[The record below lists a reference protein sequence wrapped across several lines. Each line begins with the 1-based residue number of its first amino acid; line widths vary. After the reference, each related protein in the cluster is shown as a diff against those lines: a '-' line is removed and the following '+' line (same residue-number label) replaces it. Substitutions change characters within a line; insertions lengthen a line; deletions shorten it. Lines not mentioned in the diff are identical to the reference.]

1 MIQEK
6 NQTADQS
13 AEPVTVE
20 VLQNQ
25 DAAISLITKA
35 EIDSLIFRAQQQPR
49 SLKLFVNEALSMATL
64 NEDIADS
71 CAYALPRGGK
81 TVEGPSVR
89 LAEIVAAA
97 YGNLRTGSRVIY
109 NDGKHITA
117 QGVVHD
123 LQKNILHT
131 EEVQRSI
138 LQHEWEPDPNQP
150 GRNRKTGKM
159 VTMNEDMQ
167 TITGRAACAIAYR
180 NAIFKVVPA
189 ALIQD
194 IYEKVKE
201 TAKGTEQTL
210 AARRLKAVNY
220 FTALGIKDVQI
231 FQILEVKGIE
241 DIDLDKFG
249 LLRGMCSA
257 HRNGEVTLE
266 GIFPKPEAK
275 AKADAATKK
284 AEDKLNKKTGNGAKD
299 TTAGIDEKLK
309 GKDGDGEQNPA

>member
-1 MIQEK
+1 MTQEK
-6 NQTADQS
+6 NQTAEQTAD
-13 AEPVTVE
+13 PVAVE

-25 DAAISLITKA
+25 DAAIALITKA

-49 SLKLFVNEALSMATL
+49 SLKLFVMEALSMATL

-97 YGNLRTGSRVIY
+97 YGNLRTGARVIY

-117 QGVVHD
+117 QGIVHD

-138 LQHEWEPDPNQP
+138 LQHEWEPDPARP
-150 GRNRKTGKM
+150 GKNRKTGRM
-159 VTMNEDMQ
+159 VVMNEDMQ

-194 IYEKVKE
+194 IYEKVKQI
-201 TAKGTEQTL
+201 ARGDEQTL
-210 AARRLKAVNY
+210 VARRTKAIKY
-220 FTALGIKDVQI
+220 FTDLGIKEIQI
-231 FQILEVKGIE
+231 FQVLEVKGVE
-241 DIDLDKFG
+241 DIDLDKFA

-257 HRNGEVTLE
+257 HRNSEVTLD
-266 GIFPKPEAK
+266 GLFPPPNAK
-275 AKADAATKK
+275 DKADAATKK

-299 TTAGIDEKLK
+299 TTTALDDKLK
-309 GKDGDGEQNPA
+309 EGGG

>member
-1 MIQEK
+1 MTQEK

-138 LQHEWEPDPNQP
+138 LQHEWEPDPNQT

-220 FTALGIKDVQI
+220 FTALGVKDVQI
-231 FQILEVKGIE
+231 YQILEVKGIE

-266 GIFPKPEAK
+266 GIFPKPDAK

>member
-1 MIQEK
+1 MTDT
-6 NQTADQS
+6 NQNTTTQT
-13 AEPVTVE
+13 AEPVAVE

-25 DAAISLITKA
+25 DAAIALITKA

-49 SLKLFVNEALSMATL
+49 SLKAFVNEALSMATL

-71 CAYALPRGGK
+71 CAYALPRGNK

-89 LAEIVAAA
+89 LAEIIASS

-138 LQHEWEPDPNQP
+138 LQHEWEPDPNRP
-150 GRNRKTGKM
+150 GKNRKTGRM
-159 VTMNEDMQ
+159 VLMNEDMQ

-201 TAKGTEQTL
+201 TAKGTKETL
-210 AARRLKAVNY
+210 SGRRTKAVKY
-220 FTALGIKDVQI
+220 FTDLGIKEAQI
-231 FQILEVKGIE
+231 FQVLEVKGIE
-241 DIDLDKFG
+241 DIDLDKFA
-249 LLRGMCSA
+249 LLRGMASA

-266 GIFPKPEAK
+266 GIFPPPGAK
-275 AKADAATKK
+275 DKADAAIKK
-284 AEDKLNKKTGNGAKD
+284 AEEKLNKKTGNAAKD
-299 TTAGIDEKLK
+299 TTDQINEAL
-309 GKDGDGEQNPA
+309 GEPGN

>member
-1 MIQEK
+1 MTDT
-6 NQTADQS
+6 NQNTTTQS
-13 AEPVTVE
+13 AEPVEVE
-20 VLQNQ
+20 VLSSQE
-25 DAAISLITKA
+25 AAIALITKA
-35 EIDSLIFRAQQQPR
+35 EIDSLIFRAQQMPR
-49 SLKLFVNEALSMATL
+49 SLKAFVNEALSMATL

-71 CAYALPRGGK
+71 CAYALPRGNK

-89 LAEIVAAA
+89 LAEIIASS

-138 LQHEWEPDPNQP
+138 LQHEWEPDPTRP
-150 GRNRKTGKM
+150 GKNRKTGKM
-159 VTMNEDMQ
+159 VLMNEDMQ

-201 TAKGTEQTL
+201 IAKGTEQTL
-210 AARRLKAVNY
+210 SARRIKAIKY
-220 FTALGIKDVQI
+220 FTDLGIKEAQI
-231 FQILEVKGIE
+231 FQVLEVKGIE
-241 DIDLDKFG
+241 DIDLDKFA
-249 LLRGMCSA
+249 LLRGMASA
-257 HRNGEVTLE
+257 HRNGEATLD
-266 GIFPKPEAK
+266 GIFPPPNAK
-275 AKADAATKK
+275 EKADNAIKK
-284 AEDKLNKKTGNGAKD
+284 AEEKLNKKTGANGAKD
-299 TTAGIDEKLK
+299 TTAAIDEKLNPP
-309 GKDGDGEQNPA
+309 GE

>member
-1 MIQEK
+1 MNNEK
-6 NQTADQS
+6 NQSGEQS
-13 AEPVTVE
+13 AMPLEVE
-20 VLQNQ
+20 VMQNQ
-25 DAAISLITKA
+25 ETAIALITKA

-71 CAYALPRGGK
+71 CAYAIPRGNK

-97 YGNLRTGSRVIY
+97 YGNLRTGARVIF
-109 NDGKHITA
+109 NDGKVITA
-117 QGVVHD
+117 QGIVHD

-138 LQHEWEPDPNQP
+138 LQHVWEPDPTKP
-150 GRNRKTGKM
+150 GKNRKTGRM
-159 VTMNEDMQ
+159 ETMNEDMQ
-167 TITGRAACAIAYR
+167 VITGRAACAIAYR

-194 IYEKVKE
+194 IYEKVKQ
-201 TAKGTEQTL
+201 TARGDEQTL
-210 AARRLKAVNY
+210 STRRVKAIKY
-220 FTALGIKDVQI
+220 FTDLGIKETQI

-241 DIDLDKFG
+241 DIDLDKFA

-257 HRNGEVTLE
+257 HRNGEVFLDNM
-266 GIFPKPEAK
+266 FPPPTAK
-275 AKADAATKK
+275 DQADKATKK
-284 AEDKLNKKTGNGAKD
+284 TEDKLNKSTNGAKATTDKISD
-299 TTAGIDEKLK
+299 TLNLDK
-309 GKDGDGEQNPA
+309 GGQ

>member
-1 MIQEK
+1 MTADK
-6 NQTADQS
+6 NQTGEQS
-13 AEPVTVE
+13 AAPVE
-20 VLQNQ
+20 VEVMPNQ
-25 DAAISLITKA
+25 EAAISLITKA

-71 CAYALPRGGK
+71 CAYALPRAGK

-97 YGNLRTGSRVIY
+97 YGNLRTGARVIF
-109 NDGKHITA
+109 NDGKVITA
-117 QGVVHD
+117 QGIVHD

-138 LQHEWEPDPNQP
+138 LQHVWEPDPNRP
-150 GRNRKTGKM
+150 GKNRKTGRM
-159 VTMNEDMQ
+159 ETMNEDMQ
-167 TITGRAACAIAYR
+167 VITGRAACAIAYR

-201 TAKGTEQTL
+201 AAKGTEQTL
-210 AARRLKAVNY
+210 GTRRAKAVAY
-220 FTALGIKDVQI
+220 FTALGIKEAQI
-231 FQILEVKGIE
+231 WQVLEVKGIE
-241 DIDLDKFG
+241 DIDLDKFA

-257 HRNGEVTLE
+257 HRNGESTLD
-266 GIFPKPEAK
+266 GLFPPPDAK
-275 AKADAATKK
+275 DKADKATKA
-284 AEDKLNKKTGNGAKD
+284 AEEKLNKKTGTGNGAKD
-299 TTAGIDEKLK
+299 TTTALDEKLK
-309 GKDGDGEQNPA
+309 DQ

>member
-1 MIQEK
+1 MSET
-6 NQTADQS
+6 NQNTTTQS
-13 AEPVTVE
+13 AEPVEVE
-20 VLQNQ
+20 VLSTQE
-25 DAAISLITKA
+25 AAIALITKA

-49 SLKLFVNEALSMATL
+49 SLKAFVNEALSMATL

-71 CAYALPRGGK
+71 CAYALPRGNK

-89 LAEIVAAA
+89 LAEIIASS

-138 LQHEWEPDPNQP
+138 LQHEWEPDPTRP
-150 GRNRKTGKM
+150 GKNRKTGKM
-159 VTMNEDMQ
+159 VLMNEDMQ

-201 TAKGTEQTL
+201 IAKGTEQTL
-210 AARRLKAVNY
+210 SARRLKAIQY
-220 FTALGIKDVQI
+220 FTALGIKEAQI
-231 FQILEVKGIE
+231 FQVLEGKGIE
-241 DIDLDKFG
+241 DIDLDKFA
-249 LLRGMCSA
+249 LLRGMASA
-257 HRNGEVTLE
+257 HRNGEATLD
-266 GIFPKPEAK
+266 GIFPPPAAK
-275 AKADAATKK
+275 EKADAATKK
-284 AEDKLNKKTGNGAKD
+284 AEDKLNKTNKTGNGAKD
-299 TTAGIDEKLK
+299 TTAAIDEKLTP
-309 GKDGDGEQNPA
+309 GAE